1 LFGDYDSKQ
10 GNNNKDQEKNNDKI
24 LDELIVLAERKFD
37 VIIEGLTQ
45 QYQKIKVLIKLV
57 NK

>member
-10 GNNNKDQEKNNDKI
+10 SNNNKDQEKNNDKI

-45 QYQKIKVLIKLV
+45 QYQKK
-57 NK
+57 

>member
-45 QYQKIKVLIKLV
+45 QYQK
-57 NK
+57 NKGSNKSGQ